1 MGIDFQIKGP
11 DAAAHGM
18 GIQIQGK
25 RAAGGLYDSR
35 HKGVEILYI
44 VGKAVYVNH
53 VGVVG
58 LPEGA
63 AMSPVVG
70 QINLVTCFYKIV
82 NDFLIFFGG
91 FRIAVA
97 DHHRALG
104 ILWPIGLIVKAAPA
118 RQDLHIAACAD
129 GGQIGNHLFVHNF
142 LKPGIRDNG
151 DLCLTG

>member
-25 RAAGGLYDSR
+25 RAAGGLHDSR

-44 VGKAVYVNH
+44 VGKAVHVNH

-70 QINLVTCFYKIV
+70 QIDLIAGLYKIV

-97 DHHRALG
+97 DHH
-104 ILWPIGLIVKAAPA
+104 
-118 RQDLHIAACAD
+118 
-129 GGQIGNHLFVHNF
+129 QIGRASCRERV
-142 LKPGIRDNG
+142 
-151 DLCLTG
+151 

>member
-25 RAAGGLYDSR
+25 RATGGLHDSR

-44 VGKAVYVNH
+44 VGKAVHVNH

-70 QINLVTCFYKIV
+70 QIDLIAGLYKIV

-118 RQDLHIAACAD
+118 RQDLHIAARAD

-142 LKPGIRDNG
+142 LKPGIRDNV